1 MRKPEYFKMIDE
13 KFPKIRKELAKAVGV
28 DRKNYLY
35 IGYTLKCNHCK
46 THFGI
51 ESQYIGVVT
60 CPYCGEYLEG

>member
-1 MRKPEYFKMIDE
+1 MI
-13 KFPKIRKELAKAVGV
+13 IRVKKKLAKAVGI

-46 THFGI
+46 TYFGI
-51 ESQYIGVVT
+51 ESEYIGVVT